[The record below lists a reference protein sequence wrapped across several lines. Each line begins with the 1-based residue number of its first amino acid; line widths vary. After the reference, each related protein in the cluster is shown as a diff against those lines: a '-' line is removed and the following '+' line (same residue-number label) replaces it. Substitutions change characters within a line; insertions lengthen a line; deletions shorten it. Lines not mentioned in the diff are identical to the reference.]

1 MDASRTEAEFYSLV
15 DKFNNRRITS
25 RTFCDTFLDK
35 IHPFADGNSRTC
47 KILFN
52 DKIENFYKIYKNVTW
67 FIFYSDSFP
76 DRFRILYQEMLFFQ
90 NHAVLFI
97 NMTKEEYVFMFYAL
111 IITQVSRIINN
122 ANILTDGRWRCYNE
136 MGQRICFRYDE
147 L

>member
-76 DRFRILYQEMLFFQ
+76 DCFRILYQEMLFFQ